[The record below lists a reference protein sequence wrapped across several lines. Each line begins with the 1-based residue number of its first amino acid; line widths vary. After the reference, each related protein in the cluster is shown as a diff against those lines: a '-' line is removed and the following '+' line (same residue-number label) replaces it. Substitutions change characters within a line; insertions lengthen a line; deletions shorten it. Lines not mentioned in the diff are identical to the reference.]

1 MVRGFAS
8 CSMIRFDYQLR
19 SQSRFVQRLFGV
31 AHASGSGFGTS
42 STSIAVG
49 GVDVKLFQ
57 CFSWYSAQVEY
68 LLTRFPE
75 TTTNRET
82 QNTLR
87 VSGGVVFHL

>member
-1 MVRGFAS
+1 
-8 CSMIRFDYQLR
+8 
-19 SQSRFVQRLFGV
+19 
-31 AHASGSGFGTS
+31 
-42 STSIAVG
+42 
-49 GVDVKLFQ
+49 
-57 CFSWYSAQVEY
+57 VEY